1 MRTDPVCKGV
11 PSGSAGAPRSRN
23 RAEGATGRGAI
34 ILSQD
39 IQLLEQA
46 LAHTGH
52 TTTSADAGP
61 ARSWDLATATGQD
74 RTGAPHAVEA
84 VLHTRYGNYPDAVL
98 PGTGMFGPARSVPAD
113 APASDRLA
121 ACFGRTV

>member
-1 MRTDPVCKGV
+1 M
-11 PSGSAGAPRSRN
+11 
-23 RAEGATGRGAI
+23 
-34 ILSQD
+34 SQD

-46 LAHTGH
+46 LTHTGH

-74 RTGAPHAVEA
+74 RTGDPHAVEA
-84 VLHTRYGNYPDAVL
+84 VPHTRYGNCPDAVR

-113 APASDRLA
+113 APASGRLA
-121 ACFGRTV
+121 ARFGRTV